1 MWPNLSIIEGT
12 AAVDG
17 AKEVAARA
25 PVLGAV
31 GVANAGARKAWVL
44 TAGASEVAAVS
55 GALRAWLPSAGT
67 MDEEA
72 LAEASTADVPAALTN
87 CDEGAV

>member
-1 MWPNLSIIEGT
+1 MDD
-12 AAVDG
+12 AKG
-17 AKEVAARA
+17 APKA

-31 GVANAGARKAWVL
+31 GVARAGARKAWL
-44 TAGASEVAAVS
+44 PTAGASGVVAVS

-72 LAEASTADVPAALTN
+72 LVEASTAEAPSAFTN
-87 CDEGAV
+87 CGEGAV